1 MTSKKKVVFYA
12 DEDLVNWLSQEAL
25 RSGAPQ
31 GELCRRAVRLLA
43 CAETQTIENL
53 RRTWAEKYDT
63 QSLLK
68 METR

>member
-12 DEDLVNWLSQEAL
+12 DEDLVNWLAQEAL

-63 QSLLK
+63 QSVLK